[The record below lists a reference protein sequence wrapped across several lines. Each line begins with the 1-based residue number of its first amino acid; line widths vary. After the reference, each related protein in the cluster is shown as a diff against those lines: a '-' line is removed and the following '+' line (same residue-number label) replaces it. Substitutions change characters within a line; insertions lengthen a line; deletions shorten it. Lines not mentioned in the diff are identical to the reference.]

1 LSAIRAFVL
10 FVLTSGTELQ
20 WTARSIN
27 LHISKENVTPCCHAN
42 A

>member
-1 LSAIRAFVL
+1 VTL
-10 FVLTSGTELQ
+10 FLLPYHPILTEG
-20 WTARSIN
+20 SIN